1 MENENQK
8 QPQERGAAQQNESNN
23 NNRDM
28 DSDCKVGK
36 EKRGMSVE
44 MEDEREGEKGDDD
57 DTPDLLGAKLY
68 VNPRGGKTG
77 LVNIGNT
84 CFLNASLQALMHCP
98 PVVGMLLTNMSDL
111 KRFRK
116 ARMSQRMERKF
127 HLVQEFMLL
136 LRKLWSGRY
145 LACSPKELYRDAV
158 TLNPAFRGYGH
169 HDAHE
174 FIYCV
179 LDCIHEAL
187 MIKCEYDFDEARE
200 EKKRRGGEGEGREKK
215 EPSSDQDGEAKEKK
229 PENARPTEFSIVSD
243 LFKGK
248 MRSDVTCPN
257 CASVSIKGDTFLDL
271 SLEIPQDPK
280 LKKVQEERGDK
291 AMTNVQQ
298 GFFYSL
304 TNMIG
309 LTSPPLSLETLLHSF
324 CTSSDLDDHNLY
336 RCEKC
341 NQRVDANT
349 VLSITTLPEVMWITI
364 KRFSYHHYG
373 SKVGRHVIFP
383 LKDLDMKPYLHESLQ
398 GSSLETKYD
407 LFGVVRHSGGLSGGH
422 YVAYARSHVTGH
434 WYSFDDRHATQVTSE
449 HVQNQ
454 QAYILMYVRKPNV
467 ERRKEATGGVMGDDS
482 PAEAAAAA
490 AVDGDEAASSE
501 GAAATNCPQESCYLV
516 SKYWRRKCQYMSN
529 PGPID
534 NRILCCGH
542 GVPLP
547 SSERFSLSFPVSQ
560 RRWATLQK
568 THGGG
573 PPIRA
578 DSKAMCPKCE
588 SQRIRTREKRSII
601 LLERQCKTNGCA
613 KCWYLVDEV
622 WMKEWRD
629 FIYGAEHRPGPITNS
644 NLFDEHDKIRSGLEP
659 AKDYRGLREPVWR
672 ELQHIYGG
680 GPPIIRE
687 KISIYGPAVSPGK
700 SAEKSD
706 RRPKPMELTNSN
718 KD

>member
-1 MENENQK
+1 
-8 QPQERGAAQQNESNN
+8 
-23 NNRDM
+23 
-28 DSDCKVGK
+28 
-36 EKRGMSVE
+36 

-187 MIKCEYDFDEARE
+187 MIKCEYDFDEAQ
-200 EKKRRGGEGEGREKK
+200 KK

-229 PENARPTEFSIVSD
+229 PKNARPTEFSIVSD

-280 LKKVQEERGDK
+280 LKK
-291 AMTNVQQ
+291 
-298 GFFYSL
+298 
-304 TNMIG
+304 
-309 LTSPPLSLETLLHSF
+309 TLLHSF

-454 QAYILMYVRKPNV
+454 QAYILMYVR
-467 ERRKEATGGVMGDDS
+467 
-482 PAEAAAAA
+482 
-490 AVDGDEAASSE
+490 
-501 GAAATNCPQESCYLV
+501 
-516 SKYWRRKCQYMSN
+516 
-529 PGPID
+529 
-534 NRILCCGH
+534 
-542 GVPLP
+542 
-547 SSERFSLSFPVSQ
+547 
-560 RRWATLQK
+560 
-568 THGGG
+568 
-573 PPIRA
+573 
-578 DSKAMCPKCE
+578 
-588 SQRIRTREKRSII
+588 
-601 LLERQCKTNGCA
+601 
-613 KCWYLVDEV
+613 
-622 WMKEWRD
+622 
-629 FIYGAEHRPGPITNS
+629 
-644 NLFDEHDKIRSGLEP
+644 
-659 AKDYRGLREPVWR
+659 
-672 ELQHIYGG
+672 
-680 GPPIIRE
+680 
-687 KISIYGPAVSPGK
+687 
-700 SAEKSD
+700 
-706 RRPKPMELTNSN
+706 
-718 KD
+718 